1 MDQDKNPILK
11 NQHYDTIKWVAL
23 ILLPALGTA
32 YFSIAQIWGL
42 PYAEEVVGTIV
53 IIEVFAGAL
62 LQVSSR
68 QYEDAE
74 VGILYTDTT
83 DLEGS
88 PEVSSEFTTDPAEL
102 VDGDVVKFRVKR
114 KS

>member
-11 NQHYDTIKWVAL
+11 NQHYDTIKWIAL

-53 IIEVFAGAL
+53 IIEVLMGAL
-62 LQVSSR
+62 LQVSSK
-68 QYEDAE
+68 QYEEAE
-74 VGILYTDTT
+74 VGVLYADTT
-83 DLEGS
+83 DLDGV
-88 PEVSSEFTTDPAEL
+88 PDISSEFTTDPAEL
-102 VDGDVVKFRVKR
+102 ADGDVVKLRVKR
-114 KS
+114 RS

>member
-1 MDQDKNPILK
+1 MDQEKNPILK
-11 NQHYDTIKWVAL
+11 NQHYDIIKWIAL
-23 ILLPALGTA
+23 IFLPALGTA
-32 YFSIAQIWGL
+32 YFGIAQIWGL

-62 LQVSSR
+62 LQVSSK

-74 VGILYTDTT
+74 IGTLYTDTT
-83 DLEGS
+83 DLEGI
-88 PEVSSEFTTDPAEL
+88 PEVSSEFTTDPTEL
-102 VDGDVVKFRVKR
+102 ADGDVVKLRVKR

>member
-1 MDQDKNPILK
+1 MAQDKNPILK
-11 NQHYDTIKWVAL
+11 NQHYDTIKWIAL

-53 IIEVFAGAL
+53 IIEVLAGAL
-62 LQVSSR
+62 LQVSSK
-68 QYEDAE
+68 QYEEAE
-74 VGILYTDTT
+74 IGTLYTDTA
-83 DLEGS
+83 DLEGL
-88 PEVSSEFTTDPAEL
+88 PEVSSEFTTDPTEL
-102 VDGDVVKFRVKR
+102 ADGDIVKLRVKR